1 MFCTSCGVARPDN
14 ATICQNCGEPIRR
27 VPPLPVVKNYLVQAV
42 LTAFCCCM
50 PVGVVAIVYAA
61 QVNSRLHT
69 GNIAGAQDASRK
81 AKMWCWIA
89 VGSGV
94 LVWIAYVGYM
104 TYLGSSK

>member
-14 ATICQNCGEPIRR
+14 ATICPNCGEPIRR
-27 VPPLPVVKNYLVQAV
+27 FPPLPVVKNYLVQAV

-94 LVWIAYVGYM
+94 LAWIAYVGYM